1 MKDYADFKNSMNEMH
16 KTSRMISLTLSNLER
31 LKGDHQKRIA
41 KLDKKIEDLTLPP
54 KDDKIKDAIM
64 NVKGVEGEVLF
75 RYYIE
80 GESMKEIAKS
90 LNYSEDNGWK
100 LLSKGLKQLYE
111 EFKTLQ

>member
-1 MKDYADFKNSMNEMH
+1 MKDYAEFKNSMNEMH
-16 KTSRMISLTLSNLER
+16 KTNRMISLTLSNLER
-31 LKGDHQKRIA
+31 LKVDHQKRIA
-41 KLDKKIEDLTLPP
+41 KLDKKIENLTLPP
-54 KDDKIKDAIM
+54 KDDEIKDAIM
-64 NVKGVEGEVLF
+64 NVKSIEGEVLF

-111 EFKTLQ
+111 ELKTLQ